1 MHDVV
6 AFRREWFVAAAMR
19 AIREPPSVG
28 ARSIIARATALDNMR
43 RVVEGCAR
51 VAVWS
56 RSRRLGSL
64 FWIWIW
70 ISTRQTDSRALRVE
84 TDAERTGD
92 DTNDA

>member
-43 RVVEGCAR
+43 RVVDGCAR
-51 VAVWS
+51 VAVWVPGTS
-56 RSRRLGSL
+56 SFRFAFLDLDLDLDLDFNATDRLA
-64 FWIWIW
+64 
-70 ISTRQTDSRALRVE
+70 RA
-84 TDAERTGD
+84 G
-92 DTNDA
+92 

>member
-43 RVVEGCAR
+43 RVVEVCAR
-51 VAVWS
+51 VAVWVVGAS
-56 RSRRLGSL
+56 FRFAFLDLDLDLDLDFNATDRLA
-64 FWIWIW
+64 
-70 ISTRQTDSRALRVE
+70 RA
-84 TDAERTGD
+84 G
-92 DTNDA
+92 